1 MSKLSDILTII
12 KKQRFWVPLGED
24 GESKYAVVTVS
35 KENSRYD

>member
-35 KENSRYD
+35 LKKI